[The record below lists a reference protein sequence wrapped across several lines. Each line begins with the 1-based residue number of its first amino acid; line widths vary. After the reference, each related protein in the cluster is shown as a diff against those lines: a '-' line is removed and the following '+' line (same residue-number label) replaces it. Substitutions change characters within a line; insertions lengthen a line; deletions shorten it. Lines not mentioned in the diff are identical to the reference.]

1 MCNKLIFVVLTIC
14 LSLLFSACKSYDIP
28 YDQKLEGKTVS
39 AGLYIFDAPLPSV
52 QFAGSAFV
60 MLAKAAIHSSD
71 IKKAYIEADLREI
84 FYEELQKNGVNV
96 SQRVKISM
104 KNPVEK
110 SIVFE
115 EADKVK
121 RDDPK
126 NCELVFD
133 GIPEKLG
140 RDYLFT
146 IKILNYGFSEGS
158 YSISSNIEYVASISD
173 MRNNVKIWQLK
184 SSKTADYP
192 MFSSFGE
199 AKNPASVKVNLRD
212 CVIGILQEISADL
225 NKPAKG

>member
-126 NCELVFD
+126 NCE
-133 GIPEKLG
+133 
-140 RDYLFT
+140 
-146 IKILNYGFSEGS
+146 
-158 YSISSNIEYVASISD
+158 
-173 MRNNVKIWQLK
+173 
-184 SSKTADYP
+184 
-192 MFSSFGE
+192 
-199 AKNPASVKVNLRD
+199 
-212 CVIGILQEISADL
+212 
-225 NKPAKG
+225 